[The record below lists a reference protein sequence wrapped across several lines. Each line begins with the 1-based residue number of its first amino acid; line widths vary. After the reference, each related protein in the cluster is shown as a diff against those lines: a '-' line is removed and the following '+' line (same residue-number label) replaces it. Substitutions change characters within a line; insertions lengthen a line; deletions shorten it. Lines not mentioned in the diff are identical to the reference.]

1 MTTLAQYEVE
11 VADLLHDPNHQYWT
25 LVQLDRYINEAR
37 RQLVADTGCLR
48 TLQASYFTQAQES
61 YIYGQVMGA
70 SIVVGGSG
78 YAVTD
83 TITFTGGGGTGVAA
97 TLGVSSGAV
106 TAVSFS
112 SFGSGYTSAPSV
124 SITTAAGTSASVISG
139 IVSAN
144 TLDILG
150 INCTWGNAK
159 FSMKWKVW
167 SEFSAIL
174 RQQVG
179 MQGRPWTWSGYGES
193 AFYVALIPDQTY
205 GVEIDSVVSPADLT
219 GAAVDPISV
228 SYQTPIKYY
237 AAYRAKYFDQS
248 YGESAMFHK
257 AYEEGVVRTIN
268 QVFTRRIPNIYQGTN

>member
-11 VADLLHDPNHQYWT
+11 VADLLHDPANQYWT

-48 TLQASYFTQAQES
+48 TLQTSYFTQGQES

-70 SIVVGGSG
+70 SVSVAGTG
-78 YAVTD
+78 YATTD

-106 TAVSFS
+106 TAISFS
-112 SFGSGYTSAPSV
+112 SFGSGYTSAPAV
-124 SITTAAGTSASVISG
+124 SITTAAGSLAVVSAG
-139 IVSAN
+139 IVSVN

-150 INCTWGNAK
+150 IGCTWGSAK
-159 FSMKWKVW
+159 FAMRWKVW

-174 RQQVG
+174 RQQVA
-179 MQGRPWTWSGYGES
+179 MQGRPWTWSGYGEN
-193 AFYVALIPDQTY
+193 AFYVALIPDQMY
-205 GVEIDSVVSPADLT
+205 AVEIDSVVSPADLSGST
-219 GAAVDPISV
+219 ADPITA

-237 AAYRAKYFDQS
+237 AAYRAKFFDQS

-257 AYEEGVVRTIN
+257 MYEESVVRTIN
-268 QVFTRRIPNIYQGTN
+268 QVFTRRIPNIYQGTG